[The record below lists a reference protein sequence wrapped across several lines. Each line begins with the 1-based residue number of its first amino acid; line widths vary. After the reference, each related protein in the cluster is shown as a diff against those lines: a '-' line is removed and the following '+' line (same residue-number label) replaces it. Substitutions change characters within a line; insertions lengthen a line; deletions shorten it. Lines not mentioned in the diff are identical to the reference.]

1 MSPLRRLWNVMRRAR
16 MDDDLRLELD
26 THLALIEEEE
36 RARGSSF
43 EEARRRARS
52 RFGNA
57 LAYRE
62 QALDAVIATWLEN
75 ACADV
80 TFAARRLVR
89 SPTFTLASVL
99 TLALAIGANVSVFA
113 VVQRVVLNPLPYPDS
128 DRLIVLDHATGLE
141 GVARSGPA
149 PWMAPGLYYIT
160 RSSIGCPRSRASQQ
174 PPRRTACPSQTKA
187 TVTATCCRCEVETF
201 GTVRFRRPR
210 CSARWQAATSRQ

>member
-1 MSPLRRLWNVMRRAR
+1 

-36 RARGSSF
+36 RARGSSA

-113 VVQRVVLNPLPYPDS
+113 VVQRVVLNRCRTPI
-128 DRLIVLDHATGLE
+128 RTG
-141 GVARSGPA
+141 
-149 PWMAPGLYYIT
+149 
-160 RSSIGCPRSRASQQ
+160 
-174 PPRRTACPSQTKA
+174 
-187 TVTATCCRCEVETF
+187 
-201 GTVRFRRPR
+201 
-210 CSARWQAATSRQ
+210 